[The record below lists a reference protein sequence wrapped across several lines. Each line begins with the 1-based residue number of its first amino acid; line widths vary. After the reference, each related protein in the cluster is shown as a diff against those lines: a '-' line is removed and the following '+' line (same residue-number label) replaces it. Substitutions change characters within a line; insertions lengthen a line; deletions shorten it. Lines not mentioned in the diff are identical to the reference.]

1 MGKADDGGRIGYR
14 QSPPAFSRRYD
25 LCPGTA
31 LRFPM
36 SVRNAASREI
46 TAPMPTFRC
55 LSHSPPPQCCG
66 RPSRVIA
73 CSQSRGELDYPP
85 TLPPPQPPNW
95 ISLPSD
101 RGILTRTLAK
111 RTGSSRPLART
122 YATDTGRAQDRGC
135 ATGSPSG
142 SYCFPLVFL
151 QIGLRYSFDA
161 LDHWSKQLNQSFEN
175 AALLPARPCKTRVVL
190 GPQVRFSCSCM
201 VGSLANPD

>member
-95 ISLPSD
+95 ISLPID

-175 AALLPARPCKTRVVL
+175 AALLPARPCKTQVVF

>member
-1 MGKADDGGRIGYR
+1 MTAGGSGTD
-14 QSPPAFSRRYD
+14 SPRR
-25 LCPGTA
+25 LFRAAMTSAPGTA

-46 TAPMPTFRC
+46 TSPMPTFRC

-73 CSQSRGELDYPP
+73 CSPSRGELDYPP
-85 TLPPPQPPNW
+85 TTTTSKLD
-95 ISLPSD
+95 IVARD

-122 YATDTGRAQDRGC
+122 YAADTGRAQDRGC
-135 ATGSPSG
+135 ATGSPRE

-175 AALLPARPCKTRVVL
+175 AALLPARPLQNLRVVL

>member
-1 MGKADDGGRIGYR
+1 MTAGGSGTD
-14 QSPPAFSRRYD
+14 SPRRLFRCRYD

-175 AALLPARPCKTRVVL
+175 AALLLRLVKAHHLRVRYILWRREITEFPDSAARSHLCV
-190 GPQVRFSCSCM
+190 
-201 VGSLANPD
+201 

>member
-1 MGKADDGGRIGYR
+1 MGTD
-14 QSPPAFSRRYD
+14 SPRR
-25 LCPGTA
+25 LFRAAMTSAPGTA

-46 TAPMPTFRC
+46 TSPMPTFRC

-73 CSQSRGELDYPP
+73 CSPSRGELDYPP
-85 TLPPPQPPNW
+85 TTTTSKLD
-95 ISLPSD
+95 IVARD

-122 YATDTGRAQDRGC
+122 YAADTGRAQDRGC
-135 ATGSPSG
+135 ATGTPTE
-142 SYCFPLVFL
+142 SYCFPLVFF

-161 LDHWSKQLNQSFEN
+161 TLSTLLITGRNNSTRALKTPRYFLNGRAKPSR
-175 AALLPARPCKTRVVL
+175 RPWA
-190 GPQVRFSCSCM
+190 PSQI
-201 VGSLANPD
+201 